1 LPQINYASNIF
12 YILALYASKI
22 CVVLLFKRISSGIC
36 HKRIAWIALGIT
48 TTTGFISIFL
58 CALRC
63 NLREPW
69 IIFSTRCNALF
80 DQWRVIVG
88 LDIATEIGL
97 FSMVVYMV
105 WGLQTAASNKSR
117 VIFAFGLR
125 LP

>member
-1 LPQINYASNIF
+1 
-12 YILALYASKI
+12 
-22 CVVLLFKRISSGIC
+22 VLLFKRISSGIC
-36 HKRIAWIALGIT
+36 HKRIAWIALSIT
-48 TTTGFISIFL
+48 TTAGFISIFL

-69 IIFSTRCNALF
+69 IIFGTRCNALF
-80 DQWRVIVG
+80 DQWRVVVG

>member
-1 LPQINYASNIF
+1 MAMGLTS
-12 YILALYASKI
+12 
-22 CVVLLFKRISSGIC
+22 V
-36 HKRIAWIALGIT
+36 
-48 TTTGFISIFL
+48 FL

-63 NLREPW
+63 NLSEPW
-69 IIFSTRCNALF
+69 IIFDTQCNDLF
-80 DQWRVIVG
+80 DQWGVIVG

-105 WGLQTAASNKSR
+105 WGLQTAASNKTR

>member
-1 LPQINYASNIF
+1 
-12 YILALYASKI
+12 
-22 CVVLLFKRISSGIC
+22 LFKRISSGIC

-48 TTTGFISIFL
+48 MAMGLTSVFL

-63 NLREPW
+63 NLSEPW
-69 IIFSTRCNALF
+69 IIFDTECNALF
-80 DQWRVIVG
+80 DQWGVIVG

-105 WGLQTAASNKSR
+105 WGLQTAVSNKTR